1 MKRPGLLNWGSR
13 RSNSTTVAALPVQLT
28 ERLWFGKVP
37 SRGDFVRSDGQRV
50 VQQRLDDW
58 MTRTMDRLSTDPRW
72 KIIYDGAPPIDIA
85 ILGTQGHAGL
95 LLNWQA
101 SQDTSGRRFPFMLG
115 SVLHSPSPVTTLEV
129 CGVLMADEWLFLA
142 RMAARATRVAGPTG
156 QWSVD
161 ATAPDDPVQEL
172 PSLLQL
178 AAPQPWRVDEALS
191 RQSEF
196 LSRHTVASLQQML
209 QAAGHTLDLRQ
220 SLLALGL
227 LLQPVITQGAQ
238 RLGRMLRLP
247 LCRDPALRPE
257 VVGFWMSLCAGFLTR
272 GGAELALCLPQGAQ
286 APPELWL
293 GFQGAHPGSLLTV
306 LDPQSHVDQ
315 AVSLADAA
323 WVEDSVAAD
332 WGLRKLSTYLQDPA
346 LPLQQCL
353 ETFQEVFLGV

>member
-1 MKRPGLLNWGSR
+1 MKRVGLLKWGSR
-13 RSNSTTVAALPVQLT
+13 RSTQTTAAPLPVELT
-28 ERLWFGKVP
+28 DRLWFGKVP
-37 SRGDFVRSDGQRV
+37 SRGDFVRSDGQRA

-58 MTRTMDRLSTDPRW
+58 MTRAMERLSADPRW
-72 KIIYDGAPPIDIA
+72 KITYDAAPPIDIA

-101 SQDTSGRRFPFMLG
+101 SQDASGRRFPFMLC
-115 SVLHSPSPVTTLEV
+115 SVLQSPSPATTLEV

-142 RMAARATRVAGPTG
+142 RMAARATRRSS

-161 ATAPDDPVQEL
+161 AATSDDPVQEL
-172 PSLLQL
+172 APLMQL
-178 AAPQPWRVDEALS
+178 DAPQRLPVDEALS

-209 QAAGHTLDLRQ
+209 QAAGHAMDLRQ

-227 LLQPVITQGAQ
+227 LLQPVVSQGAH

-272 GGAELALCLPQGAQ
+272 GAAELALCLPQGGQ
-286 APPELWL
+286 EPPELWL

-306 LDPQSHVDQ
+306 LDPGTHADQ
-315 AVSLADAA
+315 AVSLTDAE
-323 WVEDSVAAD
+323 WVEDNVATD
-332 WGLRKLSTYLQDPA
+332 WGLRKLSTYLQDPN

>member
-1 MKRPGLLNWGSR
+1 MKRPGLLNWGGQ
-13 RSNSTTVAALPVQLT
+13 RSTSTTAASSPVELT

-37 SRGDFVRSDGQRV
+37 SRGDFVRSDGQRA

-58 MTRTMDRLSTDPRW
+58 MTRAMERLSVDPRW
-72 KIIYDGAPPIDIA
+72 KITYDAAPPIDMA
-85 ILGTQGHAGL
+85 ILGTQGNAGL

-101 SQDTSGRRFPFMLG
+101 SQDTSGRRFPFMLC
-115 SVLHSPSPVTTLEV
+115 SVLHSPSPATTLQV
-129 CGVLMADEWLFLA
+129 CGVLLADEWLFLA
-142 RMAARATRVAGPTG
+142 RMAARATRRAS

-161 ATAPDDPVQEL
+161 AATPDDPVQEL
-172 PSLLQL
+172 VPLLRL
-178 AAPQPWRVDEALS
+178 DAPVHWQVDQALT

-196 LSRHTVASLQQML
+196 LSRHTLASLQQML
-209 QAAGHTLDLRQ
+209 QAAGHTVDLRQ

-272 GGAELALCLPQGAQ
+272 GAAELALCLPQGGQ
-286 APPELWL
+286 ESPELWL
-293 GFQGAHPGSLLTV
+293 GFQGAHPSTLLTV

-315 AVSLADAA
+315 AVTLADAE
-323 WVEDSVAAD
+323 WVEDSVASD